1 MNGLLNKAEEELS
14 QVEQLLEVEFCDDGL
29 VFYHL
34 QNAVSFLLKA
44 LAEEYRVKVEEDEG
58 IFDIIGK
65 LKEKTTIKFPEWID
79 QIIEL
84 EDISSSDGC
93 GATICYDM
101 DMYGDIIYAVYQL
114 KEFVKSQVKE

>member
-1 MNGLLNKAEEELS
+1 MNELLKKAEEELS
-14 QVEQLLEVEFCDDGL
+14 QVEELLDVEFCDDGL

-44 LAEEYRVKVEEDEG
+44 LAEEYRVKIEDDEG
-58 IFDIIGK
+58 IFDIIQK
-65 LKEKTTIKFPEWID
+65 LKEKTTVKFPEWID

-84 EDISSSDGC
+84 EDIISSDGC

-101 DMYGDIIYAVYQL
+101 DMYGDIMYAVYQL
-114 KEFVKSQVKE
+114 KEFVKSRVEG

>member
-1 MNGLLNKAEEELS
+1 MNKLLKKAEEELS
-14 QVEQLLEVEFCDDGL
+14 QVEDLLDVEFCDDGL

-44 LAEEYRVKVEEDEG
+44 LAEEYRVKIEDDEG

-93 GATICYDM
+93 GTTICYDM

-114 KEFVKSQVKE
+114 KEFVESKVKE

>member
-1 MNGLLNKAEEELS
+1 MNELLKKAEEELS
-14 QVEQLLEVEFCDDGL
+14 QVEELLEVEFCDDGL

-44 LAEEYRVKVEEDEG
+44 LAEEYKVQIKEEDG
-58 IFDIIGK
+58 ILDIIGK

-114 KEFVKSQVKE
+114 KEFVKSQVER